1 MDRVFFD
8 AVLEPNPPL
17 GRKGHALVLGFVA
30 FVSLVTGLLFAL
42 RGAWPVTP
50 FFGAD
55 VALLALAMHASVKAS
70 RRRERLTL
78 TAQALRIERISP
90 NGALLRRDEIN
101 PYWLRVDH
109 EDPELM
115 GCELAL
121 VERGRRWIVGS
132 FLGAEERASLA
143 EALRRALRE
152 ARTALPAAA
161 VLPAAEGVLLQ
172 KT

>member
-8 AVLEPNPPL
+8 AVLEPNRPL
-17 GRKGHALVLGFVA
+17 SPKGLMLVIGFVA
-30 FVSLVTGLLFAL
+30 FVSCVTAAMFAL

-55 VALLALAMHASVKAS
+55 VALLALAMHTSVKAS
-70 RRRERLTL
+70 KRRERLTL
-78 TAQALRIERISP
+78 TAQTLRIERISP
-90 NGALLRRDEIN
+90 NGALRRVEIN

-152 ARTALPAAA
+152 ARAALPSA
-161 VLPAAEGVLLQ
+161 
-172 KT
+172 

>member
-8 AVLEPNPPL
+8 AVLEPNRPL
-17 GRKGHALVLGFVA
+17 HAKGRAIVLGFVA
-30 FVSLVTGLLFAL
+30 LVSFIAALVFTLN
-42 RGAWPVTP
+42 GAWPVTP

-55 VALLALAMHASVKAS
+55 VALLALAMHVSVRAS

-78 TAQALRIERISP
+78 TSQKLLIERISAS
-90 NGALLRRDEIN
+90 GASRREELN
-101 PYWLRVDH
+101 PYWLRVEH

-121 VERGRRWIVGS
+121 VSRGRRWVVGS

-143 EALRRALRE
+143 DALRGALRE
-152 ARTALPAAA
+152 ARLALPHA
-161 VLPAAEGVLLQ
+161 
-172 KT
+172 